1 MERFDTI
8 FKKYHHQLFLY
19 SLKFVENDGDALDI
33 VQEVFTTVW
42 EKEKYKLEEEHL
54 KSFLFN
60 SVKNSCFNFL
70 KHQTVVQKHRDIQKQ
85 RLTELELYHYKSGE
99 KSLIEKE
106 ALVKIYSAINSLSDI
121 HKEVLVL
128 SRFEGLKN
136 NQIAEKL
143 NIPVRTVETRLY
155 RSLSELKQKLS
166 ERLIYILLNLSV
178 LR

>member
-1 MERFDTI
+1 M
-8 FKKYHHQLFLY
+8 
-19 SLKFVENDGDALDI
+19 
-33 VQEVFTTVW
+33 
-42 EKEKYKLEEEHL
+42 
-54 KSFLFN
+54 
-60 SVKNSCFNFL
+60 
-70 KHQTVVQKHRDIQKQ
+70 KHQTVVQKHRAIQKQ

-106 ALVKIYSAINSLSDI
+106 ALVKIHSAINSLSDI
-121 HKEVLVL
+121 HKEILVL

-136 NQIAEKL
+136 DQIAEKL

-166 ERLIYILLNLSV
+166 ERLIYILLNLSA